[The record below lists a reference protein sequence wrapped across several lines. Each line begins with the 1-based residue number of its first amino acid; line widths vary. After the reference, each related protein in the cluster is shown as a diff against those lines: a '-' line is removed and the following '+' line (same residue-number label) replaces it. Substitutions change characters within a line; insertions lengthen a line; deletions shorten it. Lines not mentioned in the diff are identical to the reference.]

1 VPVPAASGE
10 APGEA
15 AGHATRAIVL
25 RAARSTR
32 VRDGAYALFFGVQA
46 AIQPVGYRHSFPT
59 LADRLAFERSF
70 GGDPALRLFYGAPHD
85 LLTVGGYTA
94 WRVGGFVAIL
104 AGMWGA
110 VAAVRG
116 LRGEEDTGRQEL
128 VLAGVVGRRQAYA
141 AALAAVAIGG
151 AVLWLATAAGLIVGG
166 LPAGGSLFLAL
177 ATLTPAF
184 VFAGV
189 GALASQLGPTRRVA
203 LELAVGVLAVSLLL
217 RVVAD
222 TSASLG
228 WLRWAT
234 PLGWAEE
241 LRPFAG
247 PRPAVLLLPVVC
259 GVALIV
265 LAGALT
271 VRRDVGTGLLAARD
285 RAEPRTELLGSPTAF
300 ALRQERWSLLAWLGG
315 VGLFAVV
322 VGTLAH
328 TFTTAHLGRTLRRE
342 LSHVGGVSITTVS
355 GALGFYF
362 LFFVVAFSLFACS
375 QLAAARHEEA
385 SERLATVLALPVGRQ
400 RWLAGRLAIAAG
412 GIALLALAASVL
424 AWAGARSQG
433 ASVELGEML
442 GAGANT
448 LPCALLF
455 LGLAALA
462 FAAVPR
468 AAVGA
473 AYGLV
478 AVAFVWELFGSVL
491 GAPGWAVGLSPFD
504 HIGLVPAQSFQAT
517 AAVVMVAIGAVAAA
531 AALALL
537 RRRDLAGA

>member
-1 VPVPAASGE
+1 MPATS
-10 APGEA
+10 
-15 AGHATRAIVL
+15 AIVL

-32 VRDGAYALFFGVQA
+32 VRDGAFALFFGLQA
-46 AIQPVGYRHSFPT
+46 VIQPVGYRHSFPA
-59 LADRLAFERSF
+59 LADRVAFARSF
-70 GGDPALRLFYGAPHD
+70 GGDPALRLFYGTPHD
-85 LLTVGGYTA
+85 LLSVGGYTA

-110 VAAVRG
+110 VAAVRA
-116 LRGEEDTGRQEL
+116 LRGEEDAGRQEL

-151 AVLWLATAAGLIVGG
+151 ALLWLATAAGLIAGG
-166 LPAGGSLFLAL
+166 LPVGGSLFLAL
-177 ATLTPAF
+177 ATLTPAL

-203 LELAVGVLAVSLLL
+203 LELAIGVLAVSLLL

-247 PRPAVLLLPVVC
+247 PRPAVLLLPVGC
-259 GVALIV
+259 GLALIA
-265 LAGALT
+265 LAGALA
-271 VRRDVGTGLLAARD
+271 VGRDVGTGLLAARD
-285 RAEPRTELLGSPTAF
+285 RARPRTALLGSPTAF
-300 ALRQERWSLLAWLGG
+300 ALRDERWSLLGWLSG
-315 VGLFAVV
+315 VALFAVV
-322 VGTLAH
+322 VGMLAR
-328 TFTTAHLGRTLRRE
+328 TFTTANLGPTLRRE
-342 LSHVGGVSITTVS
+342 LAQVGGASITTAS

-375 QLAAARHEEA
+375 QMAAARHEEA
-385 SERLATVLALPVGRQ
+385 AERLATVLALPVGR
-400 RWLAGRLAIAAG
+400 RHWLAGRLAIAAG
-412 GIALLALAASVL
+412 GVALLALAASVL

-433 ASVELGEML
+433 ASVALAEML

-468 AAVGA
+468 AAAGV

-491 GAPGWAVGLSPFD
+491 GAPGWVLGLSPF
-504 HIGLVPAQSFQAT
+504 HHVGLVPAQPFQAT
-517 AAVVMVAIGAVAAA
+517 AAVVMLAMGAVAAVT
-531 AALALL
+531 ALALL
-537 RRRDLAGA
+537 RRRDLAAA